1 MTSSHVARNSIV
13 IIATV
18 LVAYAM
24 FWMRGILTP
33 LALALF
39 LMVMVDGFARTLAQ
53 RVTFLPEWAA
63 LPVALLLS
71 VLGFGLTVYAV
82 AANAP
87 GFGAELFDAAPRLN
101 ALIAEVAGWFH
112 IRVPPT
118 VQELINQLNP
128 IRYVGSIAAALQTFG
143 SGAAYVLI
151 YFGFLI
157 ASRAGFAHKAER
169 LYPDA
174 GERDHAAAVFF
185 RIRNG
190 VERYLWLQTV
200 TGAIIAV
207 MSWALMAALHLNSAT
222 FWAFI
227 IFIVCYIPV
236 IGGLVAGVLPP
247 LFALVQFTAWWPA
260 AVLFVGLQLI
270 LFVVGNVVLP
280 RMQRDSLN
288 IDPVVVLL
296 SLAFWGAIWGI
307 VGMFLSTPLTV
318 MGIIV
323 LAQFPGTRWI
333 AVLLSGDGEP
343 ETEPVLSPPPKA
355 LPAPPPRKVRPRA

>member
-1 MTSSHVARNSIV
+1 MVQKQEVTRTATV
-13 IIATV
+13 IIAVIAT
-18 LVAYAM
+18 AYAL

-33 LALALF
+33 LALAMF
-39 LMVMVDGFARTLAQ
+39 LMVMVDGFARTLA
-53 RVTFLPEWAA
+53 RYAPFLPEWSV
-63 LPVALLLS
+63 LPVTLLLTA
-71 VLGFGLTVYAV
+71 LGFGLTVYAV
-82 AANAP
+82 AANAA

-101 ALIAEVAGWFH
+101 TLIAQVAGAFG

-118 VQELINQLNP
+118 VQQLINQLNP
-128 IRYVGSIAAALQTFG
+128 IRYLGNIAAALQTFG

-157 ASRAGFAHKAER
+157 ASRAGFQKKADA
-169 LYPDA
+169 LYPDVI
-174 GERDHAAAVFF
+174 EREHATQVFL

-200 TGAIIAV
+200 TGAMIALL
-207 MSWALMAALHLNSAT
+207 SWALMAALGLNSAV
-222 FWAFI
+222 FWAFL

-236 IGGLVAGVLPP
+236 IGGFIAGALPP
-247 LFALVQFTAWWPA
+247 LFALVQFVPWWPA
-260 AVLFVGLQLI
+260 AVLAVGLQII

-318 MGIIV
+318 MGIII
-323 LAQFPGTRWI
+323 LAQFPGSRWI
-333 AVLLSGDGEP
+333 AILLSGDGEP
-343 ETEPVLSPPPKA
+343 ESEPILPPPTRA
-355 LPAPPPRKVRPRA
+355 LAAPETAD